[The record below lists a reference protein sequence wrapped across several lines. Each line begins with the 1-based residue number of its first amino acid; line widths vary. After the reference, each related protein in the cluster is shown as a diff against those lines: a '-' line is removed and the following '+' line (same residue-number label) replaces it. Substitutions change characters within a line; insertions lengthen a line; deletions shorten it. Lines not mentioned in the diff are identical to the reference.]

1 MGERERDMEQALVE
15 LQARIAAMHLIMT
28 LLGQIALKIDRDAV
42 EQRLRATRMM
52 LQAGENG
59 RIPGVDAMTLR
70 SLEIQIDLL
79 QHILGSDDDDSPSAA
94 NAD

>member
-1 MGERERDMEQALVE
+1 MGERNVEEALIE

-79 QHILGSDDDDSPSAA
+79 QHILVGPEDDGSPSAA
-94 NAD
+94 NSD

>member
-1 MGERERDMEQALVE
+1 MPERNIEEALVE

-28 LLGQIALKIDRDAV
+28 LLGQIALKVDPEAV

-79 QHILGSDDDDSPSAA
+79 QHILGDEEPSADNDA
-94 NAD
+94 G